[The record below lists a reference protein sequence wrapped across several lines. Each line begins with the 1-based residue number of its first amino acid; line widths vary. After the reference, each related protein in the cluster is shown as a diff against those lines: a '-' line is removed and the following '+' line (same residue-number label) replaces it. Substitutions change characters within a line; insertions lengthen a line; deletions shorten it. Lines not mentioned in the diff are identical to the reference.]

1 MSKIALANYQIG
13 EKIYEGTR
21 TVVYRGVTAPENK
34 PVIIKVPKNEYPT
47 FNELLQFSNQYAIA
61 LNLNLSD
68 IIKPIALE
76 PYGNGYALI
85 MEDIGAV
92 SLAEYI
98 KTQPL
103 ELTEYLA
110 IALSLAKILERLYQK
125 RVVHKDIKPLNILIH
140 PQTKEIFLIDFSIAS
155 LLPKERQEIEN
166 PNSLEGTLAYI
177 SPEQTGRMN
186 RGIDY
191 RTDFYSLGVTFYELL
206 TGQLPFTTDDPME
219 LVHSHIARQPVP
231 PTQINPQIPEAVGD
245 IVLKLMAKIPEDRY
259 QSATGLGFDL
269 EICRQQW
276 ESKGSIDRFP
286 LGEKDISDRFSIPEK
301 LYGRETE
308 VQALLDAFDRIANPS
323 PHAPHPPHTPHTP
336 HPPHT
341 PMVLVAGFS
350 GIGKTAVVSE
360 VHKPIVQKRGYFIKG
375 KFDQFNRNIPFSAL
389 VRAFSDLTRQLL
401 AESSAS
407 VRKWKAK
414 ILTAVGEGGR
424 AIIEVIPELELLIGE
439 QPPLPELSPTATQN
453 RFNLL
458 FQKFIGVFPDRSHP
472 LVIFLDDLQWADSAS
487 LKLMQLLVKD
497 GEVEHL
503 LLIGA
508 YRDNEVSP
516 THPLMQTLEEME
528 NLGTAFARITLAPLD
543 KVSVNRSIADT
554 LFTSEELA
562 NPLTELVYQKTQG
575 NPFYVTQFLKYLYQE
590 GLIEFDFNNSCWQ
603 CDIARVRNLSL
614 TDDVVEFMAIQLEK
628 FPVATREVLKLAACI
643 GNQFDLETLA
653 IVYEKSWAQAATSL
667 WPSLQNGLIA
677 PTNEIYKFYY
687 EIKETPLQN
696 KKNIAREEPYQL
708 PNYQFLHDRVQQ
720 AAYFLIPESQKQA
733 THLKIGQLLLSH
745 TPAEKLEENIFK
757 IVNQLNLG
765 SELIASQN
773 FREELARLNLI
784 AGRKA
789 SASTAYSAAVK
800 YLTAG
805 LELLPPHSWQ
815 ILYDLT
821 LNLHVAAVEAEY
833 CNTNF
838 ERAIALAEIVIERSQ
853 SLLDR
858 LKVYEL
864 KVQIYM
870 VQVKMDLAFETGLSA
885 LELLE
890 VSLEK
895 EPPKNIDVSE
905 LINLPPMRDPYQQAA
920 MRILN
925 SLLNPAYVSNPSL
938 YPEIVFTMLRISREY
953 GHCLHSI
960 LGYAP
965 YAIFLC
971 SKMEIEL
978 GHSYC
983 QLSLSLL
990 EKMENSSWVAGI
1002 VLASLNGQVIH
1013 WKDSVQS
1020 TLEPLKEAGK
1030 ILLENGDVETTGYAV
1045 GGYCIHCFWSGKN
1058 LENVAKIS
1066 GDNVVLMR
1074 ELKQDYSLAFPQII
1088 EQVSLNLLGKA
1099 EDNLTMNGT
1108 AFNEVE
1114 IIPVFEEI
1122 NHAIALFH
1130 FYLVKAM
1137 LCYILKAPKKT
1148 LENAK
1153 KAEKYRDSC
1162 RGMYGLAANNFYYS
1176 LGLLASFS
1184 AAKAKKQK
1192 EILKQVSSQQ
1202 ETMKIWASFGPMNF
1216 QHKYD
1221 LVEAEKA
1228 RVLGEKWE
1236 ASELYDRAIAGA
1248 KENSFIHEEALA
1260 NELAAEFY
1268 LANNREKVALTY
1280 LTDAY
1285 YAYAR
1290 WGAKAKVQQLEER
1303 YPQLLAPILQRQQNN
1318 LSLDRT
1324 INQTIA
1330 HTATTTGSNVNAL
1343 LDLSSVIEASQALS
1357 ETLDLERLLSK
1368 LIRVAMENTG
1378 ASKGV
1383 LILPSGGD
1391 LAIAVV
1397 ASGDSCS
1404 VTAQR
1409 FAESLE
1415 VPQRVINLV
1424 NATRQTQVIHDATA
1438 ETLFAADVYI
1448 QQKQPKSILSAPL
1461 LHQGELTGI
1470 LYLENNLTQ
1479 GAFSGDRLEILQIL
1493 TAQAAISLANANIYA
1508 SLEEKVE
1515 ERTRELNDKNQ
1526 CLAGTIKELQ
1536 RTQTQ
1541 LIQTEKMSSLGQV
1554 VAGVAH
1560 EINNPVSFIYGNID
1574 RAREYI
1580 QDLLK
1585 LIGVYQDE
1593 YPNPTALVEK
1603 TTEEID
1609 LQFLKEDFEK
1619 LLNSM
1624 KNGAERIGKI
1634 VRSLRVFS
1642 RLDEAKKKPVDIHEG
1657 IESALVI
1664 IQNKLLE
1671 NEKRPAIE
1679 IVKAYGNLP
1688 KVNCY
1693 ASEFNQVVLNII
1705 SNAIYALDEAWGKGQ
1720 KSEGSPIIT
1729 IRTETRKDD
1738 RAIIRIADNGMGM
1751 SEAVREK
1758 IFDPFFTTK
1767 PVGTGTGLGLSIA
1780 HSIVVEKHGG
1790 NLTCNS
1796 TPGNGV
1802 EFAIE
1807 IPIR

>member
-1 MSKIALANYQIG
+1 MNIKIGLANYQIG

-21 TVVYRGVTAPENK
+21 TVVYRGVATPENK
-34 PVIIKVPKNEYPT
+34 PVIIKVPKNEYPS
-47 FNELLQFSNQYAIA
+47 FNELVQFSNQYAIA
-61 LNLNLSD
+61 LNLNLPGTV
-68 IIKPIALE
+68 KPIALE
-76 PYGNGYALI
+76 PYGNGYALV
-85 MEDIGAV
+85 MEDIGGV

-98 KTQPL
+98 KTKPL

-110 IALSLAKILERLYQK
+110 IALSLVKTLERLYQK
-125 RVVHKDIKPLNILIH
+125 RVVHKDIKPSNILIH
-140 PQTKEIFLIDFSIAS
+140 PQTREVFLIDFSIAS
-155 LLPKERQEIEN
+155 LLSKERQEIEN

-206 TGQLPFTTDDPME
+206 TGQLPFPTEEPME

-231 PTQINPQIPEAVGD
+231 PTQINPQIPEVLGD
-245 IVLKLMAKIPEDRY
+245 IILKLMAKIPEDRY

-269 EICRQQW
+269 ENCRQQW
-276 ESKGSIDRFP
+276 ESKGSIDRFA
-286 LGEKDISDRFSIPEK
+286 LGEKDLSDRFSIPEK
-301 LYGRETE
+301 LYGRENE
-308 VQALLDAFDRIANPS
+308 VKTLLDAFDRIANPS
-323 PHAPHPPHTPHTP
+323 HTPHTS
-336 HPPHT
+336 HPDHT
-341 PMVLVAGFS
+341 PMLLVAGFS

-389 VRAFSDLTRQLL
+389 VGAFSDLMRQLL
-401 AESSAS
+401 AESSAATS
-407 VRKWKAK
+407 PWKAK
-414 ILTAVGEGGR
+414 ILAAVGERGR

-439 QPPLPELSPTATQN
+439 QPPLPELSATAAQN
-453 RFNLL
+453 RFNLV
-458 FQKFIGVFPDRSHP
+458 FQKFIGVFPSASHP

-487 LKLMQLLVKD
+487 LKLMQLLMKD
-497 GEVEHL
+497 GEVGHL

-528 NLGTAFARITLAPLD
+528 NLGTAIARITLAPLD
-543 KVSVNRSIADT
+543 KMSVNRLVADT

-562 NPLTELVYQKTQG
+562 NPLTELVYQKTKG

-614 TDDVVEFMAIQLEK
+614 TDDVVEFMAVQLEK

-653 IVYEKSWAQAATSL
+653 IVYEKSLIQTATSL
-667 WPSLQNGLIA
+667 WPSLQNGLIV
-677 PTNEIYKFYY
+677 PTNETYKFYQGEAIAEGKRSE
-687 EIKETPLQN
+687 EIPNSQFPIPN
-696 KKNIAREEPYQL
+696 SQL

-720 AAYFLIPESQKQA
+720 AAYFLIPESQKRA
-733 THLKIGQLLLSH
+733 THLKIGELLLSH

-773 FREELARLNLI
+773 FREELASLNLI

-789 SASTAYSAAVK
+789 LASTAYSAAAK

-805 LELLPPHSWQ
+805 LELLLLHSWKT
-815 ILYDLT
+815 LYDLT

-833 CNTNF
+833 CNANF

-853 SLLDR
+853 NLLDSI
-858 LKVYEL
+858 KVYEL
-864 KVQIYM
+864 KMQMYM
-870 VQVKMDLAFETGLSA
+870 VQVKINLALETGLSV
-885 LELLE
+885 LELLG

-895 EPPKNIDVSE
+895 EPPKNIEVSE
-905 LINLPPMRDPYQQAA
+905 LINLPLMRDPYQQAA

-925 SLLNPAYVSNPSL
+925 SLLNPVYISNPSL
-938 YPEIVFTMLRISREY
+938 YPQIVFTMLGISREY

-960 LGYAP
+960 LGYVA

-971 SKMEIEL
+971 FKMEIER
-978 GHSYC
+978 GHSYS

-990 EKMENSSWVAGI
+990 EKLENSSAVAGI
-1002 VLASLNGQVIH
+1002 ALGRLNSQVIY
-1013 WKDSVQS
+1013 WKDNLKA
-1020 TLEPLKEAGK
+1020 TLEPLKEAAK
-1030 ILLENGDVETTGYAV
+1030 ILLENGDLEIIGYIVAT
-1045 GGYCIHCFWSGKN
+1045 YCIHNLFSGKN
-1058 LENVAKIS
+1058 LENIAKTS
-1066 GDNVVLMR
+1066 QDNVVLM
-1074 ELKQDYSLAFPQII
+1074 EKLKQEFSIAFPQII
-1088 EQVSLNLLGKA
+1088 EQTSLNLLGKA
-1099 EDNLTMNGT
+1099 EDNFVLNGI
-1108 AFNEVE
+1108 AFNETQN
-1114 IIPVFEEI
+1114 IPVLKE
-1122 NHAIALFH
+1122 NNRAIALLH

-1137 LCYILKAPKKT
+1137 LCYILKEPDMA

-1153 KAEKYRDSC
+1153 NAEKYKEFC
-1162 RGMYGLAANNFYYS
+1162 RGLYGVAANNFYYS
-1176 LGLLASFS
+1176 LGLLASCS
-1184 AAKAKKQK
+1184 NATPQKQK

-1202 ETMKIWASFGPMNF
+1202 ETMKIWANFAPMNF

-1228 RVLGEKWE
+1228 RILGEKWE
-1236 ASELYDRAIAGA
+1236 ASELYDRAIEGA
-1248 KENSFIHEEALA
+1248 KNNGFIHEEALA

-1268 LANNREKVALTY
+1268 LANNRQKVALTY

-1290 WGAKAKVQQLEER
+1290 WGAKVKVKQLEER
-1303 YPQLLAPILQRQQNN
+1303 YPQLLAPILQRQQERLN
-1318 LSLDRT
+1318 LDTT

-1330 HTATTTGSNVNAL
+1330 HTVTTTGSNVNAL

-1357 ETLDLERLLSK
+1357 ETLELEQLLSK

-1383 LILPSGGD
+1383 LILPSGGE
-1391 LAIAVV
+1391 LAIAAV
-1397 ASGDSCS
+1397 ASADSCS
-1404 VTAQR
+1404 AMSIPI
-1409 FAESLE
+1409 ADSLE
-1415 VPQRVINLV
+1415 VPQGIINLV
-1424 NATRQTQVIHDATA
+1424 SATRQTQVIHDATA
-1438 ETLFAADVYI
+1438 ETLLAADAYI
-1448 QQKQPKSILSAPL
+1448 QQQQPKSILCAPL

-1479 GAFSGDRLEILQIL
+1479 GAFRGDRLEILKVL
-1493 TAQAAISLANANIYA
+1493 AAQAAISLANANIYA

-1526 CLAGTIKELQ
+1526 RLAGTIKELK

-1560 EINNPVSFIYGNID
+1560 EINNPVGFIYSNID
-1574 RAREYI
+1574 CAREYVL
-1580 QDLLK
+1580 DLLK

-1593 YPNPTALVEK
+1593 YPNPTAVVEE
-1603 TTEEID
+1603 TTAEID
-1609 LQFLKEDFEK
+1609 LEFLKEDLEK
-1619 LLNSM
+1619 LLISM
-1624 KNGAERIGKI
+1624 KNGADRIGKI

-1642 RLDEAKKKPVDIHEG
+1642 RLDEAEKKPVDIHEG

-1664 IQNKLLE
+1664 VRNKLLE
-1671 NEKRPAIE
+1671 NEKRAAIE
-1679 IVKAYGNLP
+1679 VVKAYGNLP
-1688 KVNCY
+1688 QVNCY
-1693 ASEFNQVVLNII
+1693 ASELNQVVLNII

-1729 IRTETRKDD
+1729 IRTETSEDS

-1751 SEAVREK
+1751 SEKVREK

-1767 PVGTGTGLGLSIA
+1767 PVGAGTGLGLSIA
-1780 HSIVVEKHGG
+1780 HSIIVEKHGG
-1790 NLTCNS
+1790 NLSCDS
-1796 TPGNGV
+1796 TPGNGA

-1807 IPIR
+1807 IPIN